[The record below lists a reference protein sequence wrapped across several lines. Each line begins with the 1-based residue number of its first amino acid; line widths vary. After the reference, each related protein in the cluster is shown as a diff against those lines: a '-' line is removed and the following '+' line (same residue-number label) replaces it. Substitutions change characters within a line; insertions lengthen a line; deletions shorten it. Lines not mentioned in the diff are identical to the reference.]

1 MAVTGHPL
9 LPYAPAGQSL
19 YPNANGPLALVP
31 LALIGAV
38 LNALGSMDSLQ
49 LRRALTYGVTA
60 IFLLLMA
67 REGLRAIEQ
76 MRGRRL
82 DGRTRVTLYAAL
94 TIAPTLWQGVAGYG
108 HVEQPIEL
116 WLVLLGA
123 RWTVE
128 GRMLLGGAALGLA
141 CLARSSAA
149 LFVIPLVAMAQGR
162 GISKASRLVASAV
175 AVVALGLLPFLLAD
189 APNVVHSLVTYRGEL
204 LVGAGSA
211 WSLTRG
217 TPLESIGQHAD
228 ILFVIA
234 LALALNVWLM
244 RGGRLYAALAVTA
257 ASYALLAKTMWPYYL
272 VEVYVLTLVW
282 LAGRRGALSAA
293 ARYAPAAL
301 VTALAAVGEIGVL
314 ANQSQTLI
322 RVEALFMVVV
332 LGGLTVWIA
341 RTA

>member
-162 GISKASRLVASAV
+162 GISKLAQSRWLL
-175 AVVALGLLPFLLAD
+175 LGFYLFFSP
-189 APNVVHSLVTYRGEL
+189 
-204 LVGAGSA
+204 
-211 WSLTRG
+211 TRRM
-217 TPLESIGQHAD
+217 LCIH
-228 ILFVIA
+228 
-234 LALALNVWLM
+234 W
-244 RGGRLYAALAVTA
+244 
-257 ASYALLAKTMWPYYL
+257 
-272 VEVYVLTLVW
+272 
-282 LAGRRGALSAA
+282 
-293 ARYAPAAL
+293 
-301 VTALAAVGEIGVL
+301 
-314 ANQSQTLI
+314 
-322 RVEALFMVVV
+322 
-332 LGGLTVWIA
+332 
-341 RTA
+341 